1 MSAAWSGRPLLGR
14 AAAMVS
20 VCCDVCGAGHGTNV
34 SWGPELHVAPPKKHL
49 LLTAETTSVQRPAPR
64 GSGPRGDGDGQ

>member
-14 AAAMVS
+14 AVAMVS
-20 VCCDVCGAGHGTNV
+20 VCCDVRGAGHGTNV

-49 LLTAETTSVQRPAPR
+49 LLTAETTSVQHPAPR